1 MILFLQQQHEESE
14 ECLPARLPVT
24 DLKLAIRAEGY
35 ARVIVVVSV
44 AAAAAAVVIGI
55 IVVVV
60 VVVVLVEVSVVLL
73 S

>member
-14 ECLPARLPVT
+14 DCLPARLPVT

-35 ARVIVVVSV
+35 ARVIVVV
-44 AAAAAAVVIGI
+44 
-55 IVVVV
+55 
-60 VVVVLVEVSVVLL
+60 LVEVSVVLV

>member
-14 ECLPARLPVT
+14 DCLPARLP
-24 DLKLAIRAEGY
+24 
-35 ARVIVVVSV
+35 
-44 AAAAAAVVIGI
+44 VIGI

>member
-14 ECLPARLPVT
+14 DCLPARLPVT

-60 VVVVLVEVSVVLL
+60 VVVLVEVSVVLL